1 MLNLVGK
8 YNQMLNDGAEVE
20 DKLLLLRLKEGSSE
34 AFDVLYEKHWQ
45 NVYAAAFKRLQNP
58 DLAKDMTQDVFLQL
72 WLKRAESNILNLP
85 AYLHTSVRNMIFNWM
100 ERERKFT
107 PVPDLLLQLKVSMD
121 QADSAILLKEFM
133 EAYEALIL
141 TLTPSQQVIFRMR
154 YQQDLSTAAIAE
166 LLDISRKTVQNQLN
180 RAVTQ
185 LRASLT
191 LISVVLLF
199 SHH

>member
-1 MLNLVGK
+1 
-8 YNQMLNDGAEVE
+8 MLNDGAEVE

-121 QADSAILLKEFM
+121 EADSAILLKEFM

>member
-8 YNQMLNDGAEVE
+8 YDQMLNDGAEVE

>member
-1 MLNLVGK
+1 LLNLVGK
-8 YNQMLNDGAEVE
+8 YDQMLNDGAEVE

>member
-1 MLNLVGK
+1 
-8 YNQMLNDGAEVE
+8 MLNDGAEVE

>member
-1 MLNLVGK
+1 
-8 YNQMLNDGAEVE
+8 MLNDGAEVE

-45 NVYAAAFKRLQNP
+45 SIYAAAFKRLQNP

-121 QADSAILLKEFM
+121 EADSAILLKEFM

>member
-1 MLNLVGK
+1 MVGK
-8 YNQMLNDGAEVE
+8 YDQMLNDGAEVE